1 MQTVELICILPL
13 KEQGRS
19 IYIAWPLWTIFSLL
33 LVYVG
38 LLTDK
43 SHPCP
48 VIYCVFSSFFSLFF
62 VFLLQVMGTGP
73 CSFVLAWT
81 WLARGRFFAPTGF
94 VLPRGVLGY
103 LGILFSVYYPTLA
116 TRHVVYCSYII
127 RLNCDSRE
135 IIVALHEMK
144 YSYKYISK
152 PTVWHNDEAKQLMS
166 CYVSVEKINT

>member
-73 CSFVLAWT
+73 SSFVLAWT
-81 WLARGRFFAPTGF
+81 
-94 VLPRGVLGY
+94 
-103 LGILFSVYYPTLA
+103 
-116 TRHVVYCSYII
+116 
-127 RLNCDSRE
+127 
-135 IIVALHEMK
+135 
-144 YSYKYISK
+144 
-152 PTVWHNDEAKQLMS
+152 
-166 CYVSVEKINT
+166 